1 MPQMRRGARN
11 ALTLVKRF
19 SSQRAPEV
27 PVDERRWLH
36 DRTLQRLEYLAA
48 GGYDDLDVTT
58 LRDIAARAADELRT
72 HIECGPVDP
81 HNDLAV
87 AIREIVADAQLLIG
101 AVTIELLVA
110 PRPAALDPREIG
122 VLASALREALTNV
135 RKHANATKVV
145 VRCRARANGAVVTI
159 ADNGVGCSGKALAS
173 GTGVRESLIGRM
185 LASGGTASIETR
197 PRGGTLVTLT
207 IRRRGP
213 SVPAGARATRKRA

>member
-1 MPQMRRGARN
+1 MTQMQRRARN
-11 ALTLVKRF
+11 VLTLVKPP
-19 SSQRAPEV
+19 SSHRAPEI
-27 PVDERRWLH
+27 PLDERRWLH
-36 DRTLQRLEYLAA
+36 DHTLQLLEYLAA

-72 HIECGPVDP
+72 HIESGPVDP

-110 PRPAALDPREIG
+110 PRPTALDPGEIA
-122 VLASALREALTNV
+122 VLANALREALTNV
-135 RKHANATKVV
+135 RKHAKATKVV
-145 VRCRARANGAVVTI
+145 VRCRASANGAVVTI

-207 IRRRGP
+207 IRRRRP